1 MRDDLSPNL
10 LPYLIFRAGRG
21 GLAEETSGF
30 GPVGDVDGEDAL
42 DAAVAALFGG
52 LATAAAQDR
61 TPVQRQTL
69 ADLAYAI
76 GESHALRQACEG
88 DGDQYWRARMIRLIE
103 VESPDQAF
111 DRRLRGAFNTGF
123 SSARAAH
130 PDCDEGARSEA
141 ARVAQRGRD
150 LAQRLS
156 QSAAQ
161 AASPDPMA
169 EPPAT
174 R

>member
-1 MRDDLSPNL
+1 MGGMPRSALLTLS
-10 LPYLIFRAGRG
+10 
-21 GLAEETSGF
+21 
-30 GPVGDVDGEDAL
+30 
-42 DAAVAALFGG
+42 AVAALFGG

-141 ARVAQRGRD
+141 ARAAQRGRD